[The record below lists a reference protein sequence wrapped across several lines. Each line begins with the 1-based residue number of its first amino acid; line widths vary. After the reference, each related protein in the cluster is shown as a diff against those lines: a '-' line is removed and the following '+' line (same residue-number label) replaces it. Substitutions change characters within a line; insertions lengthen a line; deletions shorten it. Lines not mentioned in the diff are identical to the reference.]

1 MLTETVISEICNAIT
16 LADTAQKIGKGVSR
30 WRYYYNRLKP
40 TLKIAVLGESGSG
53 KSCFLNSF
61 GGKEY
66 TGESTRFT
74 ESFIFVLPSG
84 QRVEFFD
91 CPGQATY
98 RNERQR
104 IKTRILNGH
113 FHAIINVVCYG
124 YNESE
129 GTNVKIFRKGTDGND
144 EVAQKYLTDNR
155 KYEIRQLKEW
165 IDDINSQTKLKWIL
179 TLINKADVWYDEE
192 DEVMNYYKNG
202 EYAQLFNG
210 IERFCT
216 LHYLPYCSTISPFGG
231 KPMLLHISENDKKKL
246 HFNVVKSIQK
256 FILNVR

>member
-1 MLTETVISEICNAIT
+1 MLTGTMISEICNAIT
-16 LADTAQKIGKGVSR
+16 LADTAQKIGKGISK
-30 WRYYYNRLKP
+30 WEYYLNRFRKP
-40 TLKIAVLGESGSG
+40 LRIAVLGESGSG

-66 TGESTRFT
+66 SGESTRFI
-74 ESFIFVLPSG
+74 EPFIYILPTG
-84 QRVEFFD
+84 QRIEFFD

-98 RNERQR
+98 RNERQK

-129 GTNVKIFRKGTDGND
+129 GTNVKVFRTGTD

-155 KYEIRQLKEW
+155 KFEIRQLKEW
-165 IDDINSQTKLKWIL
+165 IDDINSQTKLRWIL
-179 TLINKADVWYDEE
+179 TLINKADVWYEEE

-202 EYAQLFNG
+202 EYSQLFNG

-216 LHYLPYCSTISPFGG
+216 LHYIPYCSTISPFGG
-231 KPMLLHISENDKKKL
+231 KPMILHISENDKRKL
-246 HFNVVKSIQK
+246 HFNVVKSIQQ